1 MSKKILVV
9 DDEEYIREA
18 MVDLFNSNGY
28 DAQCAESGH
37 SAFEI
42 CVKEN
47 FDIVISDVRMP
58 DGDGLELANNLFEKF
73 GQKLPVV
80 FVTGYLDCDDITIP
94 INVVE
99 VVKKPVRF
107 TNLNKVIIRI
117 LNL

>member
-28 DAQCAESGH
+28 EAQCAESGR
-37 SAFEI
+37 AALLTCEN
-42 CVKEN
+42 EN

-58 DGDGLELANNLFEKF
+58 NGDGLELAKNLFEKF
-73 GQKLPVV
+73 GDKLPVV
-80 FVTGYLDCDDITIP
+80 FVTGYLDCDDIDIP
-94 INVVE
+94 TNVVE

-107 TNLNKVIIRI
+107 TNLNKVIVRV